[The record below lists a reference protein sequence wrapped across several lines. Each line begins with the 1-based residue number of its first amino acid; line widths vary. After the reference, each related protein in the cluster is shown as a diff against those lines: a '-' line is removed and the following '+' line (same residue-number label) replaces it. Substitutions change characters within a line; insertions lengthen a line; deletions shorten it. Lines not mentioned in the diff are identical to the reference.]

1 MQQPQPQPA
10 YYATP
15 PRPMPMPMP
24 MQYQPQR
31 FQTAAPAP
39 YGYYQPAPPGPG
51 MRFAQ
56 GIYDSSASLGRVT
69 GIFQGITGIF
79 IGCVVLA
86 ISILLIVRKET
97 RVIVDATIKKAECTD
112 VTETVNNKKQITKN
126 CVLTLNFYTKE
137 KNALTEVTLS
147 SNEKSYAEGQI
158 VKISYDSTNP
168 LDVQMHK
175 ITLKTV
181 GWILLAVAILIIAG
195 SGFRIYVSR
204 NYKLAQSAE
213 GLNYAVGAVSDGFR

>member
-1 MQQPQPQPA
+1 MMQQPQPQPQPV
-10 YYATP
+10 YYAP
-15 PRPMPMPMP
+15 PVRPMQTV
-24 MQYQPQR
+24 QYARPPI
-31 FQTAAPAP
+31 APVQAP
-39 YGYYQPAPPGPG
+39 YGYYQPAPAGPG

-56 GIYDSSASLGRVT
+56 GIYDSSASLGKVT

-79 IGCVVLA
+79 IGIIVLA
-86 ISILLIVRKET
+86 ISIALIVRKEP
-97 RVIVDATIKKAECTD
+97 RVIVDATVKKAECTD

-126 CVLTLNFYTKE
+126 CVLTLNFYTKDTN
-137 KNALTEVTLS
+137 KLTEVTLS
-147 SNEKSYAEGQI
+147 SNDKSYAEGQI

-175 ITLKTV
+175 ITLRTV
-181 GWILLAVAILIIAG
+181 GWILLAISILIIAG

-213 GLNYAVGAVSDGFR
+213 GLGYAVGAVSDGFR